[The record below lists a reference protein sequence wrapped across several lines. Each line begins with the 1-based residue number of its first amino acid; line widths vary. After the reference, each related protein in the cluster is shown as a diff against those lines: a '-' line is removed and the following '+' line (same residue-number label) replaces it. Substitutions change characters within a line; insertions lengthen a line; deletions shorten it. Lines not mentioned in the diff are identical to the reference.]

1 MEAFKPFVNYYF
13 RALDIILVFCMVVML
28 VLVFANV
35 VMRFG
40 FNSGIDIS
48 EELPR
53 FAFVWMTFI
62 GAVVG
67 MHKKTHL
74 GVDMLVAA
82 LPILG
87 RKICWGV
94 SQAIIF
100 VCALYMLYGTW
111 LQNEILSGNVS
122 PIMQI
127 SMIFVYGVSYLT
139 SIAIAAVCVFNLV
152 RLFLGQVEESELI
165 DVQEEGMDEV
175 QGLDLESAERDERKG
190 ARA

>member
-1 MEAFKPFVNYYF
+1 MGILKPLVSYYF
-13 RALDIILVFCMVVML
+13 RALDVILVFCMVVML

-40 FNSGIDIS
+40 FNSGIDVS

-87 RKICWGV
+87 RKICWGI
-94 SQAIIF
+94 SQVVIF
-100 VCALYMLYGTW
+100 VCALYMFYGTW
-111 LQNEILSGNVS
+111 LQNGILSGNIS

-152 RLFLGQVEESELI
+152 RLFMGRVEENELI
-165 DVQEEGMDEV
+165 DVQEEGMD
-175 QGLDLESAERDERKG
+175 GAKGFDLESTEHDERKG